1 MTKLL
6 DVLKINLPSDLNAA
20 FSDTYLDSAEKD
32 KTHDALCLNVSSKT
46 LIPYDRVTDLKKR
59 IRNQKLN
66 GRFNVDINIKY
77 DEFNKS
83 NNIDDYEDIKN
94 NILEEFRLTN
104 KIYYNLYKNSN
115 VQINGDIFT
124 FSFYDNPV
132 LDKIKLEVID
142 YIKNVYLNR
151 FDKNITV
158 KIGEPIKFE
167 EHISENNKNSGF
179 DNKKQDNT
187 INNNESEIVDNKENE
202 ELNNNLDSS
211 ENKNIKNLENK
222 DIDDKKLILSTF
234 KNRTFNLHKTI
245 IYGLKDK
252 RKFNLINVSD
262 IHNSMSNIEI
272 RGEIIGNEIKTIK
285 TKDNKEK
292 LLCTLALK
300 CDDDFINVEIWD
312 DIKSIDI
319 ATKQLK
325 VGLIVACYGSIQYSD
340 FAKEYRV
347 SRVNCIEVLGEDKV
361 IRIETK
367 PVEDSYNVF
376 VTNRVDAEPIK
387 RVELHLHT
395 KLSTNDGISSVEGC
409 IEAAHKFGMSAMAIT
424 DHGTVFGLSDAYKY
438 IENKK
443 IKGLKL
449 INGVEGYLVNDNS
462 KSIFDIN
469 GNEIDKELN
478 INGTFIIY
486 NIVTTGVNAKYDEV
500 LKMEAIKV
508 KERNIIDKFVRV
520 IKIHKKVNMD
530 FLYENNISSEE
541 LNKSS
546 DKETVFNEFID
557 FINKDNENPILL
569 SYNIE
574 PKFLFIKNILSNS
587 DNKDKYIFVDLLPL
601 MMVSIKE
608 LTSFTYKDIC
618 KILKVNEKTI
628 DKVILNNNDLSKN
641 IYMNYYL
648 FDNFSKYIE
657 ERLFIN
663 DFNDIKNK
671 FEFNE
676 DIIKRL
682 KSYHIIIL
690 AKNDVGRVNLYKIVS
705 ESNVS
710 FKHKARPRIPRSL
723 LIKYRE
729 GLLLGTACVAGE
741 FIDAIIKGAS
751 DDELMNIASFYDY
764 LEIQPALNNSFLM
777 NENENFKTIEDLQ
790 NIDRKVI
797 DIANKLNKLVVAT
810 CDAHYIDKEEKIFR
824 EMLKTGIYSK
834 KKNRDKDNNIKESA
848 KQDMEGSH
856 LEELYFR
863 TTKEMIDEFE
873 FLGTEKAYEVVVKNT
888 NLISDMIEY
897 VDPVRPDKC
906 PPIID
911 GADEELKDVTYKNL
925 IRIYG
930 DNPHPEVLKRYNDEL
945 KVIIDNN
952 YSVLY
957 ISAKKCI
964 DYSKDNGYP
973 VGSRGSVGS
982 SIIAFLL
989 GVSEINPL
997 PAHYVCPNCHYTEF
1011 DEKAVSITGFDLE
1024 DKLCPH
1030 CKTPLNKDGVNCPF
1044 ETFLGV
1050 VGGKPKEPDIDLNF
1064 SGEFQPKVH
1073 EYTKVIF
1080 GNENSYRAGT
1090 VLTVKRTTAYKYVKD
1105 YENEH
1110 GLHFSKAYESYS
1122 ADKIMG
1128 NKSSNGQ
1135 HAGGAVIVPNGEHI
1149 ETFTPLDLTETK
1161 DDKII
1166 TTLFDYHKIDEN
1178 LLKLDLLGHNA
1189 PTLIKKLCDLTN
1201 IKLEDIPFYK
1211 KEILELFRNTKSLG
1225 INPNDIGGTKF
1236 GLLTIPEFGT
1246 DNCMN
1251 TCEKC
1256 KPMTIA
1262 DVIRISGL
1270 SHGEGVWQGN
1280 AEELIKNNICRI
1292 DEAICCRDD
1301 IMVYLE
1307 SCNMEKKLAFDIMEL
1322 VRKGKHLTEEH
1333 EEKMRSL
1340 GIPDWYIDSCNKI
1353 AYMFPKAHAAA
1364 YVTHALRL
1372 GYFKIYHPLEY
1383 YTVYFSVKSDGFD
1396 MRMVYLDIKEIR
1408 EYINI
1413 LKSKLDTLKNKK
1425 GFNNNFD
1432 DEEDGANS
1440 DYNSNE
1446 QILDFYNVIKS
1457 MTSKNIIEDT
1467 LYALRVVEE
1476 MKARKIE
1483 FCPID
1488 LYKAKGN
1495 EFIIENGKIMP
1506 SFYTVQGIGP
1516 EVANKLDIEGKIA
1529 PFSSINDMK
1538 KRTKINEKS
1547 INMLKQFGI
1556 IDVHMKNND
1565 NMSMFDIL

>member
-20 FSDTYLDSAEKD
+20 FSETYLNSAEKN

-77 DEFNKS
+77 DEFNRQ
-83 NNIDDYEDIKN
+83 NCIDDYEDIRN

-104 KIYYNLYKNSN
+104 KIYYNLYKNSK
-115 VQINGDIFT
+115 VEINGDTFT
-124 FSFYDNPV
+124 FSFYDSPV

-151 FDKNITV
+151 FNKSIIV
-158 KIGEPIKFE
+158 KLGEPMEIE
-167 EHISENNKNSGF
+167 ENNNIGS
-179 DNKKQDNT
+179 KKQENVELENNAENT
-187 INNNESEIVDNKENE
+187 ENNNDLDNND
-202 ELNNNLDSS
+202 N
-211 ENKNIKNLENK
+211 
-222 DIDDKKLILSTF
+222 DDKKLILSTF

-245 IYGLKDK
+245 IYGISDKKK
-252 RKFNLINVSD
+252 RKLIEISD
-262 IHNSMSNIEI
+262 ANTDLDNIEI
-272 RGEIIGNEIKTIK
+272 RGVIVNVTMETKHIKSTNQ
-285 TKDNKEK
+285 DK
-292 LLCTLALK
+292 LLCK
-300 CDDDFINVEIWD
+300 VSIKNNNDFIVAEIWD
-312 DIKSIDI
+312 IPENKELASM
-319 ATKQLK
+319 KLK
-325 VGLIVACYGSIQYSD
+325 VGLWIAIYGNVKYSD
-340 FAKEYRV
+340 YDKEYIIK
-347 SRVNCIEVLGEDKV
+347 NCNMIEVVGKDDV
-361 IRIETK
+361 IPIDAK

-376 VTNRVDAEPIK
+376 VTNRVDNEAIK

-438 IENKK
+438 IEHKK
-443 IKGLKL
+443 LKGLKL
-449 INGVEGYLVNDNS
+449 INGVEGYLVNDNY

-478 INGTFIIY
+478 TNGTFIIY

-500 LKMEAIKV
+500 LKIEAIKV
-508 KERNIIDKFVRV
+508 KERNIIDKFKRV
-520 IKIHKKVNMD
+520 IKTDKKVNMD
-530 FLYENNISSEE
+530 FLYANNITSDE

-546 DKETVFNEFID
+546 DKETVYKEFVD
-557 FINKDNENPILL
+557 FINIDNENPIIL

-574 PKFLFIKNILSNS
+574 PKFIFIKNILGNS
-587 DNKDKYIFVDLLPL
+587 DNNDKLIFVDLLPL

-618 KILKVNEKTI
+618 KILKVNEKAI
-628 DKVILNNNDLSKN
+628 EKVILNNNDLSKN

-648 FDNFSKYIE
+648 FDNFSKYME
-657 ERLFIN
+657 EQLFIN

-777 NENENFKTIEDLQ
+777 NENANFKTIEDLQ

-797 DIANKLNKLVVAT
+797 DIGNKLNKLVVAT

-834 KKNRDKDNNIKESA
+834 KKNRDKDNKIKESA

-863 TTKEMIDEFE
+863 TTKEMLDEFE
-873 FLGTEKAYEVVVKNT
+873 FLGTEKAYEVVVTNT

-911 GADEELKDVTYKNL
+911 GADDELKDVTYKNL

-930 DNPHPEVLKRYNDEL
+930 ENPHPDVLNRYNDEL

-1011 DEKAVSITGFDLE
+1011 DEKAVNITGFDLE

-1110 GLHFSKAYESYS
+1110 GLHFSKAYEGYS

-1135 HAGGAVIVPNGEHI
+1135 HAGGAVIVPNGEYI

-1161 DDKII
+1161 DDKIV

-1189 PTLIKKLCDLTN
+1189 PTLLKKLCDLTH
-1201 IKLEDIPFYK
+1201 IKLEDVPFYK

-1251 TCEKC
+1251 TCDKC

-1292 DEAICCRDD
+1292 DESICCRDD

-1340 GIPDWYIDSCNKI
+1340 GIPEWYIDSCNRI

-1396 MRMVYLDIKEIR
+1396 MRMLYLDIKEIR

-1413 LKSKLDTLKNKK
+1413 LKSKLEVLKNK
-1425 GFNNNFD
+1425 NRLNHNS
-1432 DEEDGANS
+1432 DEEEDSDNNS
-1440 DYNSNE
+1440 KE
-1446 QILDFYNVIKS
+1446 QILDLYNVIKS
-1457 MTSKNIIEDT
+1457 MNSKNIIEDT

-1495 EFIIENGKIMP
+1495 EFIIENDKIMP
-1506 SFYTVQGIGP
+1506 
-1516 EVANKLDIEGKIA
+1516 
-1529 PFSSINDMK
+1529 
-1538 KRTKINEKS
+1538 
-1547 INMLKQFGI
+1547 
-1556 IDVHMKNND
+1556 
-1565 NMSMFDIL
+1565 